1 MSSTAEESGEI
12 TARITSTFRAGPDT
26 SPHRVMRPRAVR
38 VMQYHCRSGNGSST
52 PSNHAPTTGAH
63 SSGSV
68 IHDRPSPKPSNP
80 NLLQMYSADSGSTPE
95 NRSKYPSGTAR
106 PTPIGTSSGSP
117 RISSRT
123 VSSTHSRSLLN
134 SRIPQP

>member
-1 MSSTAEESGEI
+1 
-12 TARITSTFRAGPDT
+12 
-26 SPHRVMRPRAVR
+26 
-38 VMQYHCRSGNGSST
+38 MQYHCRSGNGSST

-106 PTPIGTSSGSP
+106 PTPIGGQPLNFSSPSLI
-117 RISSRT
+117 RSSIQ
-123 VSSTHSRSLLN
+123 SSSHLN
-134 SRIPQP
+134 PRIPQP